1 MDIETKRITDKSPNF
16 LTIHCSLE
24 DINIFLPQE
33 LCMLEPNYHKSYCSQ
48 FYKLFVCQRFSKSK
62 WLDMSSTKTVTL
74 SSQNS
79 FSPIF
84 ICQQST
90 EFQKL
95 KPENPSVII
104 RDFVNMG
111 TTGLREYYLDSLRY
125 KKFSQ
130 RREKIQKCQSN
141 MVRRL

>member
-1 MDIETKRITDKSPNF
+1 
-16 LTIHCSLE
+16 
-24 DINIFLPQE
+24 
-33 LCMLEPNYHKSYCSQ
+33 
-48 FYKLFVCQRFSKSK
+48 
-62 WLDMSSTKTVTL
+62 MSSTKTVTL

-104 RDFVNMG
+104 RDFVNMR
-111 TTGLREYYLDSLRY
+111 TTRLREYYLDSLRY